1 MSRAPL
7 SAVVTTFNNAAT
19 LDACLGS
26 LAFATT
32 LAFVAPGGWRS
43 PTFGFGVL
51 IALVVIIRHHENIGR
66 LMKGTERPFHF
77 RKPKGVAS

>member
-1 MSRAPL
+1 MENEIKFDLRPMIEL
-7 SAVVTTFNNAAT
+7 LIRRWRWVVGIPAA
-19 LDACLGS
+19 A
-26 LAFATT
+26 
-32 LAFVAPGGWRS
+32 
-43 PTFGFGVL
+43 VL